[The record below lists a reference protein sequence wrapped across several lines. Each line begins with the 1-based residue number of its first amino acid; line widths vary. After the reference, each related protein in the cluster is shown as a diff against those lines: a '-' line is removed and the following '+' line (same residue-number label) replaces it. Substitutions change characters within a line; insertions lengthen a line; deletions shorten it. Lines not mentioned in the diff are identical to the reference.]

1 MNDEALETLL
11 EAATTAH
18 RERDAEGRLVPP
30 PAWYD
35 LPADALPALHARQVF
50 AREVE
55 RQLDPGGFSATARA
69 VLTRLGLL

>member
-11 EAATTAH
+11 EAATTAY

-30 PAWYD
+30 PAWFD
-35 LPADALPALHARQVF
+35 LPPDALPALYARQVL

-55 RQLDPGGFSATARA
+55 RQLDPEGYSATAQA
-69 VLTRLGLL
+69 VLVRLELL